1 MRRMSAGTTRGKG
14 GARKAARAPLR
25 RKPRAR
31 WQTALLRW
39 GAPAL
44 AALALI
50 GAGGWAWSSGWADR
64 QWAAF
69 ADATL
74 DMSADAGLA
83 LREVLVQGRGR
94 TSQEDLM
101 TALDLKLGAPILALD
116 PETLR
121 AQLEALPWVARAS
134 VERRLPDTLFIT
146 VEEREPLALW
156 QREGEIALIDR
167 GGTVIANAALAT
179 FAQLPMVVGEGAN
192 TRAAELIAMLAQD
205 PELAA
210 RVTAAVWVG
219 NRRWNVRLDNG
230 VDIRLPEVNGAAAW
244 AELATLQREH
254 GLVDR
259 DLTAID
265 MRQPDRLIVRLTPEA
280 AARRRDPGDAT

>member
-1 MRRMSAGTTRGKG
+1 MNAGSARTKGGGRGK
-14 GARKAARAPLR
+14 AAARAPLR

-31 WQTALLRW
+31 WQVASLRW

-44 AALALI
+44 AALAFI

-64 QWAAF
+64 QWAALT
-69 ADATL
+69 DATL
-74 DMSADAGLA
+74 DMSAEAGLA

-94 TSQEDLM
+94 TSQAELM
-101 TALDLKLGAPILALD
+101 TALDLRLGAPILALD

-121 AQLEALPWVARAS
+121 TRLEALPWVARAS

-156 QREGEIALIDR
+156 QHEGQIALIDQ
-167 GGTVIANAALAT
+167 GGTVIPNATPAS
-179 FAQLPMVVGEGAN
+179 FADLPMVVGDGAN
-192 TRAAELIAMLAQD
+192 LHAAELTALLAQD
-205 PELAA
+205 AELAA

-219 NRRWNVRLDNG
+219 NRRWNIRLDNG
-230 VDIRLPEVNGAAAW
+230 VDVRLPEVNGAAAW
-244 AELATLQREH
+244 AELATLQRQH
-254 GLVDR
+254 GLIDR

-265 MRQPDRLIVRLTPEA
+265 MRQPDRLVVRLTPEA

>member
-1 MRRMSAGTTRGKG
+1 MNAGTARGKG
-14 GARKAARAPLR
+14 GGRGKATARAPLR

-31 WQTALLRW
+31 WQTAALRW

-44 AALALI
+44 AALALV
-50 GAGGWAWSSGWADR
+50 GAGGWAWSSGWAGK
-64 QWAAF
+64 QWAEF
-69 ADATL
+69 THATL

-94 TSQEDLM
+94 TSQAELM
-101 TALDLKLGAPILALD
+101 TALDLRLGAPILALD

-121 AQLEALPWVARAS
+121 TRLEALPWVARAS

-156 QREGEIALIDR
+156 QHEGEIALIDR
-167 GGTVIANAALAT
+167 GGTVIPHAT
-179 FAQLPMVVGEGAN
+179 LGDFAGLPMVVGDGAN
-192 TRAAELIAMLAQD
+192 LHAAELTALLAQD
-205 PELAA
+205 AEMAA
-210 RVTAAVWVG
+210 RVIAAVWVG
-219 NRRWNVRLDNG
+219 NRRWNIRLDNG
-230 VDIRLPEVNGAAAW
+230 VDVRLPEGNGAAAW
-244 AELATLQREH
+244 SELAALQREH
-254 GLVDR
+254 GLIDR

-265 MRQPDRLIVRLTPEA
+265 MRQPDRLVVRLTPEA